1 MAKNGKIFKLPVGK
15 HAAAPEKQ
23 PEGEIHDE
31 PDAAEHPALQAV
43 PPPRIS
49 KKVSK
54 IAAILLAAILLLLV
68 LENWENLT
76 PGNIGNWIRTKAV
89 GLGFGDGYP
98 AELAGSTAEAGNF
111 GASGGNVYVVS
122 DTALTVMNGSAK
134 TLFTARHSYNNPAV
148 SGARDR
154 YLLYHLGGAG

>member
-1 MAKNGKIFKLPVGK
+1 MCIRDR
-15 HAAAPEKQ
+15 

-49 KKVSK
+49 KKVYK

-89 GLGFGDGYP
+89 GD
-98 AELAGSTAEAGNF
+98 
-111 GASGGNVYVVS
+111 VYKRQ
-122 DTALTVMNGSAK
+122 A
-134 TLFTARHSYNNPAV
+134 
-148 SGARDR
+148 
-154 YLLYHLGGAG
+154 

>member
-49 KKVSK
+49 KK
-54 IAAILLAAILLLLV
+54 ALLLNGAILIKQRMEYLQMLEKRAA
-68 LENWENLT
+68 
-76 PGNIGNWIRTKAV
+76 
-89 GLGFGDGYP
+89 DC
-98 AELAGSTAEAGNF
+98 
-111 GASGGNVYVVS
+111 
-122 DTALTVMNGSAK
+122 
-134 TLFTARHSYNNPAV
+134 
-148 SGARDR
+148 
-154 YLLYHLGGAG
+154 LLYTSRCV